1 MWGVIIVV
9 PRVCVLSVPG
19 RAPAVSLAPPPVFSL
34 FSAPLDFRS
43 VHPAVGR
50 ANCAWKRFN
59 LMRATTRRQR
69 PAQVSDIVC
78 DGLGA
83 LDAVHLFP
91 HFCLRFQPAPVHEC
105 MPVCGV

>member
-1 MWGVIIVV
+1 MWY
-9 PRVCVLSVPG
+9 PVCVFCLCPVAHP
-19 RAPAVSLAPPPVFSL
+19 PCPLPPPPVFSL

-78 DGLGA
+78 VGLGA
-83 LDAVHLFP
+83 
-91 HFCLRFQPAPVHEC
+91 
-105 MPVCGV
+105 